1 MANPCDQKGR
11 LGPCVSQVQVCRW
24 TRTRAAR
31 MSGRRLALSSC
42 PMLRLQLIHLRMEC
56 GGSTA
61 VLNGNITGAGARI
74 MPPAGTHRRYSNPS
88 IGLWSGNLLACR
100 GWVRVGGRSLML
112 TLPDL
117 LQLE

>member
-1 MANPCDQKGR
+1 MWRQ
-11 LGPCVSQVQVCRW
+11 
-24 TRTRAAR
+24 
-31 MSGRRLALSSC
+31 
-42 PMLRLQLIHLRMEC
+42 H
-56 GGSTA
+56 GGSERKYYRSCCPDYA
-61 VLNGNITGAGARI
+61 
-74 MPPAGTHRRYSNPS
+74 PGTHRRYSNPS